1 MTDDWTLTL
10 VRASIRP
17 VAETNEAR
25 SFTAALA
32 M

>member
-1 MTDDWTLTL
+1 MTEDCTLTF

-17 VAETNEAR
+17 VAETNETR
-25 SFTAALA
+25 SFTAAFA